1 MSFSRWR
8 KIAYSSGSLAA
19 ALSYQAFS
27 AYILYF
33 YVQVCALP
41 IELYSLGFAIYGVW
55 NAFNDPLVGMLS
67 DKTKT
72 KWGRRIPY
80 IAFGNIPF
88 IITFMLVWAP
98 MVTSIDSTIIS
109 FQLFGW
115 DIKIFGL
122 PLDLFIYF
130 TLIGCLFD
138 TFYTI
143 VILAW
148 TALFPEMFQSLEE
161 RAEVNAYRQV
171 FSVIGLIFG
180 LAMPLLLVDI
190 FQSWFVMGVL
200 LGIITGASLFMSLAG
215 SKETG
220 YYEVEEPLPLVETW
234 KYTLANKSFLT
245 YVLTNLMI
253 EYTFILLVQVTPLYT
268 QFVLKVG
275 YFETFQF
282 LLLTFLVSLFGL
294 IIWSRVVVGA
304 GPKKTAIYSLSAFA
318 LTLIPLLF
326 VDNYLQLLI
335 LAVPIGIAL
344 AGPMF
349 IVDILI
355 ADVIDEDELR
365 TGRRREG
372 MYFGTNA
379 LIIRLST
386 LLVSLALLILVPLGY
401 IEGAEVQPPSAIF
414 GIKLLM
420 SVFPILGLLAGLLII
435 KYYPIDKERREKI
448 KEEIEKLHREK
459 LSRLSRP

>member
-1 MSFSRWR
+1 MSFSRWK

-19 ALSYQAFS
+19 ALSYQAFG

-41 IELYSLGFAIYGVW
+41 IELYSLGFAIYGIW

-72 KWGRRIPY
+72 RWGRRIPY
-80 IAFGNIPF
+80 IVFGNIPF

-98 MVTSIDSTIIS
+98 VVTSIDSTLIS

-115 DIKIFGL
+115 DVKIFGL
-122 PLDLFIYF
+122 PVDLFIYF

-220 YYEVEEPLPLVETW
+220 YYEVEEPLPMLETW

-294 IIWSRVVVGA
+294 IIWSRIIVGA

-386 LLVSLALLILVPLGY
+386 LLVSLVLLILVPLGY
-401 IEGAEVQPPSAIF
+401 VEGARVQPPSAIF

>member
-1 MSFSRWR
+1 VSFSRWR

-72 KWGRRIPY
+72 RWGRRIPY

-88 IITFMLVWAP
+88 IVTFMLVWAP
-98 MVTSIDSTIIS
+98 IVTSVDSTLIS
-109 FQLFGW
+109 FQLFSW
-115 DIKIFGL
+115 DVKFFGL

-171 FSVIGLIFG
+171 FSVIGLILG

-190 FQSWFVMGVL
+190 LGSWFLMGVL
-200 LGIITGASLFMSLAG
+200 LGIITGISLFTSLAG
-215 SKETG
+215 SEESG
-220 YYEVEEPLPLVETW
+220 FYEVEEPLPLVETW

-268 QFVLKVG
+268 QFVLNVG
-275 YFETFQF
+275 YFETFLF
-282 LLLTFLVSLFGL
+282 LLVTFLVSLIGL
-294 IIWSRVVVGA
+294 IIWNRIVIKV
-304 GPKKTAIYSLSAFA
+304 GPKKTAIYSLSSFA
-318 LTLIPLLF
+318 LTLTPLLF
-326 VDNYLQLLI
+326 VNNYMQLLI
-335 LAVPIGIAL
+335 LAVPVGIAL
-344 AGPMF
+344 AGPIF

-379 LIIRLST
+379 LVIRLST
-386 LLVSLALLILVPLGY
+386 VLVSLVLLILAPLGY
-401 IEGAEVQPPSAIF
+401 VEGAEIQPPSAIF

-420 SVFPILGLLAGLLII
+420 SVFPILGLLIGLLII
-435 KYYPIDKERREKI
+435 RYYPIDKKRREEI
-448 KEEIEKLHREK
+448 KLKIEKLHQEK
-459 LSRLSRP
+459 LSRVSKT

>member
-1 MSFSRWR
+1 
-8 KIAYSSGSLAA
+8 
-19 ALSYQAFS
+19 
-27 AYILYF
+27 
-33 YVQVCALP
+33 
-41 IELYSLGFAIYGVW
+41 
-55 NAFNDPLVGMLS
+55 
-67 DKTKT
+67 
-72 KWGRRIPY
+72 
-80 IAFGNIPF
+80 
-88 IITFMLVWAP
+88 
-98 MVTSIDSTIIS
+98 
-109 FQLFGW
+109 
-115 DIKIFGL
+115 
-122 PLDLFIYF
+122 
-130 TLIGCLFD
+130 
-138 TFYTI
+138 
-143 VILAW
+143 
-148 TALFPEMFQSLEE
+148 MFQSLEE

-294 IIWSRVVVGA
+294 IIWNRFVVSA
-304 GPKKTAIYSLSAFA
+304 EPKKTAIYSLSVFA
-318 LTLIPLLF
+318 LSLIPLLF
-326 VDNYLQLLI
+326 VNNYLQLLI
-335 LAVPIGIAL
+335 LAIPIGIAL

-420 SVFPILGLLAGLLII
+420 SVFPILGLLAGLLIV
-435 KYYPIDKERREKI
+435 KYYSIDKERRENI

-459 LSRLSRP
+459 LSKLSKS

>member
-1 MSFSRWR
+1 M
-8 KIAYSSGSLAA
+8 
-19 ALSYQAFS
+19 
-27 AYILYF
+27 
-33 YVQVCALP
+33 
-41 IELYSLGFAIYGVW
+41 
-55 NAFNDPLVGMLS
+55 
-67 DKTKT
+67 
-72 KWGRRIPY
+72 
-80 IAFGNIPF
+80 
-88 IITFMLVWAP
+88 
-98 MVTSIDSTIIS
+98 
-109 FQLFGW
+109 
-115 DIKIFGL
+115 
-122 PLDLFIYF
+122 
-130 TLIGCLFD
+130 
-138 TFYTI
+138 
-143 VILAW
+143 
-148 TALFPEMFQSLEE
+148 
-161 RAEVNAYRQV
+161 
-171 FSVIGLIFG
+171 
-180 LAMPLLLVDI
+180 
-190 FQSWFVMGVL
+190 
-200 LGIITGASLFMSLAG
+200 
-215 SKETG
+215 
-220 YYEVEEPLPLVETW
+220 
-234 KYTLANKSFLT
+234 
-245 YVLTNLMI
+245 
-253 EYTFILLVQVTPLYT
+253 
-268 QFVLKVG
+268 
-275 YFETFQF
+275 
-282 LLLTFLVSLFGL
+282 
-294 IIWSRVVVGA
+294 
-304 GPKKTAIYSLSAFA
+304 
-318 LTLIPLLF
+318 F